1 MRVLA
6 LILVASSA
14 SAAPDRILKHDTGKI
29 SGKQA
34 MQASG
39 QGVTFRAPAGEW
51 YIRSVLVYGSGYGGA
66 HAHPFDVSVC
76 DAKQRTQIHAPK
88 VRKHF
93 REGLFE
99 WIEIPL
105 PPQPR
110 IKGKFSVILDV
121 RPTRKRGIYIGY
133 CDVGRSHSFYGR
145 AGGKW
150 RPFRKDK
157 EWMIRVRMTQRKGLW
172 LFNSK
177 DWSEPAAIRERRG
190 RETSIVW
197 DATQEFTDRNLDAK
211 APLDTLDQRG
221 QAYLLDWG
229 VVFVTSRDLKP
240 TAQRE
245 PSDIRALP
253 LWDALH
259 QRFVDLAVKDQAV
272 KAAVED
278 IVRWFEAELVWK
290 PKAPSRKI
298 ALAADNV
305 LGRDA
310 LDLLLVPFGYT
321 WTLSRN
327 RVVVEN

>member
-1 MRVLA
+1 M
-6 LILVASSA
+6 
-14 SAAPDRILKHDTGKI
+14 
-29 SGKQA
+29 
-34 MQASG
+34 
-39 QGVTFRAPAGEW
+39 
-51 YIRSVLVYGSGYGGA
+51 
-66 HAHPFDVSVC
+66 SVC

-88 VRKHF
+88 VRKQF

-105 PPQPR
+105 PLQPL
-110 IKGKFSVILDV
+110 IKGEFSVILDV
-121 RPTRKRGIYIGY
+121 RPTRKRGIYIAY

-157 EWMIRVRMTQRKGLW
+157 EWMIRVRMTQRKGLR
-172 LFNSK
+172 LFDSK

-190 RETSIVW
+190 RQTPIVW
-197 DATQEFTDRNLDAK
+197 DPTQEFADKTLDAK
-211 APLDTLDQRG
+211 APLDTLEQRE

-240 TAQRE
+240 TVQPE
-245 PSDIRALP
+245 PSDIRGLP

-259 QRFVDLAVKDQAV
+259 QRFVDLGVKDRTF
-272 KAAVED
+272 KAAVGD
-278 IVRWFEAELVWK
+278 VARWFEAELVWK
-290 PKAPSRKI
+290 PKDPGRRI

-327 RVVVEN
+327 RVVVKN